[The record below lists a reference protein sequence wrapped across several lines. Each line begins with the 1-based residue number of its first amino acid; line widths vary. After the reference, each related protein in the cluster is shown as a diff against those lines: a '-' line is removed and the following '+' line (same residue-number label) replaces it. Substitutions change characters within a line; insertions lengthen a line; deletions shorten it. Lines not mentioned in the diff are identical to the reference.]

1 MNIFHVSMN
10 INFESF
16 PSTSIKKEEKKKR
29 KFFFKVRKMIKM
41 IGY

>member
-16 PSTSIKKEEKKKR
+16 PSTSMKKEKKKR